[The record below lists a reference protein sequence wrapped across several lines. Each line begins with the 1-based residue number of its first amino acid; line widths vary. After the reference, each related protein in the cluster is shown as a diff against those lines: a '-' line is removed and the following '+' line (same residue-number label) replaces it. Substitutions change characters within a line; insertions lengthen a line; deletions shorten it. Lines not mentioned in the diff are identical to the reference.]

1 MVVAAAMPAGNIPI
15 VFEVPTMDQALQPI
29 LLAGRWQSSLQPAGS
44 FRAAN
49 PATGEPIGPPF
60 PISAAADIEAA
71 VTAASA
77 AALELAAAP
86 VAKIAAFLDAYADAL
101 EADADTLVALAHA
114 ETALPAATRL
124 RGNELPRTS
133 GQLRQ
138 AAMAVRSY
146 SWTQPVIDTGS
157 GLRAHLA
164 PLSKP
169 VLVFGPNNF
178 PFAFNAVAGSDFAS
192 AIAARNPVIAKAHP
206 LHPATSQ
213 RMAELAHQA
222 LLAAGLP
229 VATVQLLY
237 HFDNA
242 TGLALAGDARIGAIG
257 FTGSRAGGLAL
268 KAAAD
273 AAGIPFYAELS
284 SVNPVFLL
292 AGAVA
297 ERGAA
302 LAQEFFASCTMGS
315 GQFCTNPGVLVVP
328 HGADGD
334 AFVAAASAH
343 FAAAAPMLLFSQGG
357 VQHVSQGVATLCQAG
372 ATVLATAAADDQSGF
387 RYAPT
392 LLGVDAVD
400 FLARPQALQSE
411 AFGPVSLIVRVADT
425 ATAVKVAQAFDGNLT
440 GTLYRASDG
449 SDDAAWQAIAPL
461 LRARVGRLINCKMPT
476 GVAVS
481 AAQNHGGPF
490 PSTGHP
496 GFTAVGMPAAIH
508 RFAALHSYDA
518 VPDALL
524 PLELRDA
531 NPGGVQRLIDGQW
544 SCADLQVSA

>member
-1 MVVAAAMPAGNIPI
+1 
-15 VFEVPTMDQALQPI
+15 MDQAVQPI
-29 LLAGRWQSSLQPAGS
+29 LLAGRWQASIDAAGS
-44 FRAAN
+44 FRAAD
-49 PATGEPIGPPF
+49 PSTGEQIGPQF
-60 PISAAADIEAA
+60 PISGVADVEAA
-71 VTAASA
+71 VAAASA
-77 AALELAAAP
+77 VAAELAAAP
-86 VAKIAAFLDAYADAL
+86 VEKIAAFLEAYADAL
-101 EADADTLVALAHA
+101 DADAETLVALAHA
-114 ETALPAATRL
+114 ETALPAPTRL

-138 AAMAVRSY
+138 AAQAVRSY
-146 SWTQPVIDTGS
+146 SWTQPVIDS
-157 GLRAHLA
+157 AAGLRAHLA

-178 PFAFNAVAGSDFAS
+178 PFAFNAIAGSDFAS

-213 RMAELAHQA
+213 RMAQLAHQA
-222 LLAAGLP
+222 LLDAGLP
-229 VATVQLLY
+229 AATVQLLY

-242 TGLALAGDARIGAIG
+242 TGLKLAGDARIGGIG

-284 SVNPVFLL
+284 SVNPVFMLP
-292 AGAVA
+292 GALA
-297 ERGAA
+297 ERATE
-302 LAQEFFASCTMGS
+302 LAQEFFASCTLGS
-315 GQFCTNPGVLVVP
+315 GQFCTNPGVVVVP
-328 HGADGD
+328 YGAAGD

-343 FAAAAPMLLFSQGG
+343 FAAAAPMLLFSQAS
-357 VQHVSQGVATLCQAG
+357 VEHVSHAVASLCEAG
-372 ATVLATAAADDQSGF
+372 ATVLASAAADAQPGF
-387 RYAPT
+387 RYPPT
-392 LLGVDAVD
+392 LLAVDAAD
-400 FLARPQALQSE
+400 FLARPRALQTE
-411 AFGPVSLIVRVADT
+411 AFGPVSLLVRVADS
-425 ATAVKVAQAFDGNLT
+425 AGAVALARAFEGNLT
-440 GTLYRASDG
+440 GTLYRAGDG

-461 LRARVGRLINCKMPT
+461 LRARVGRLINSKMPT

-496 GFTAVGMPAAIH
+496 GFTAVGMPGAIR

-524 PLELRDA
+524 PVELRNA

-544 SCADLQVSA
+544 SSADLQVSA